1 MKPVIAQKDL
11 AERWGLSTD
20 TIRNYVQRGKLH
32 QLPKFE
38 KPTFA
43 MAEVLEFESYKDGR
57 VISVRERAL
66 EKEVAETKSENNR
79 LTKLLFELSGKIM
92 TEIGSRKI
100 V

>member
-57 VISVRERAL
+57 IISVRERAL
-66 EKEVAETKSENNR
+66 EMEVAELKAENQSLWKR
-79 LTKLLFELSGKIM
+79 IYEAMGVFGM
-92 TEIGSRKI
+92 TIGGSKI